1 MNILRVSGV
10 LQRQSLI
17 VELAFA
23 DLDNVDFLYFSISL
37 IGTLQFLIRQAIY
50 MKFVEYLP
58 NNPIILNQK

>member
-23 DLDNVDFLYFSISL
+23 DLDNVDFLYFSI
-37 IGTLQFLIRQAIY
+37 IGTLQFYDLAGNLHELCGIFA
-50 MKFVEYLP
+50 E
-58 NNPIILNQK
+58 

>member
-37 IGTLQFLIRQAIY
+37 IGTLQFSDPAGNLHEICGIFA
-50 MKFVEYLP
+50 E
-58 NNPIILNQK
+58 

>member
-37 IGTLQFLIRQAIY
+37 IGTLQFSDPAGNLH
-50 MKFVEYLP
+50 EY
-58 NNPIILNQK
+58 

>member
-37 IGTLQFLIRQAIY
+37 IGTLQF
-50 MKFVEYLP
+50 F
-58 NNPIILNQK
+58 